1 MAYGLAVGSSWNQ
14 SRGDAMW
21 QTTCQLKLNIR
32 RVAGGFG
39 HLLPFPPATVS
50 FDMFTKAYKTPDK
63 GSKGT
68 RKSTRQVKVTFEC
81 LGLRAVVKFN
91 PAAPVDALR
100 MWWTNRRTIDLRVD
114 WIKSQRTYS
123 SHVVQPS
130 LFVGL
135 DQLLF

>member
-1 MAYGLAVGSSWNQ
+1 VAYGLAVGSSWNQ

-63 GSKGT
+63 GSKGHEKKYT
-68 RKSTRQVKVTFEC
+68 SGESNVRVSR
-81 LGLRAVVKFN
+81 
-91 PAAPVDALR
+91 PAGGCE
-100 MWWTNRRTIDLRVD
+100 I
-114 WIKSQRTYS
+114 
-123 SHVVQPS
+123 
-130 LFVGL
+130 
-135 DQLLF
+135 